1 MATVSSTPKA
11 SSTLTVQGTL
21 HINAGQA
28 WLSES
33 GRELHI
39 KAGHKVVLEAGN
51 ELTLN
56 AGGSFLKLDGGG
68 VTMVG
73 PKVRVNA
80 GGSPGNGSGQAVEA
94 PLLPGH
100 AMAEV
105 HEAIPPTSL
114 PKLKDYQ
121 LSEAAIMPLCGKVND
136 TQCSRED
143 CPCLA
148 G

>member
-1 MATVSSTPKA
+1 
-11 SSTLTVQGTL
+11 
-21 HINAGQA
+21 
-28 WLSES
+28 LSES

-73 PKVRVNA
+73 PKVRINA

-100 AMAEV
+100 AVAEV
-105 HEAIPPTSL
+105 HEA
-114 PKLKDYQ
+114 
-121 LSEAAIMPLCGKVND
+121 
-136 TQCSRED
+136 
-143 CPCLA
+143 
-148 G
+148 